1 MLYNFFLKNQSI
13 IRTWSF
19 LSIKYYLVKGTS
31 VFLAVGQARRS
42 RGPCLTTKLVPP
54 IGRRIQLFIDHLPR
68 DRKTSNCLERSAAY
82 CTVHGVAGD
91 ELSRRCRFPQI
102 VTNLL
107 ACRVKSLSRR
117 SKSGNALVVLIFV
130 VIQNSSVC
138 RAQGVTS
145 PPLRH
150 HHVGAFFARSY
161 VQSDV

>member
-82 CTVHGVAGD
+82 CTVHGGD
-91 ELSRRCRFPQI
+91 ELSFRRRRFPQI

-117 SKSGNALVVLIFV
+117 SSSGNAFVALIFV

-138 RAQGVTS
+138 REA
-145 PPLRH
+145 
-150 HHVGAFFARSY
+150 
-161 VQSDV
+161 